1 MSLHGH
7 LEEKNLTSK
16 LFLLSAFEFMAF
28 ESRGKIYGHRDIVW
42 NSFYSDPWNFKDNFG
57 SFLLGRAGGGG
68 VRGEQNKNESSFCL
82 MRESHVLKNTFSLL

>member
-7 LEEKNLTSK
+7 LEKKNLTSK

-57 SFLLGRAGGGG
+57 SFLLGRAGGGSG
-68 VRGEQNKNESSFCL
+68 ANKTKMKAVS
-82 MRESHVLKNTFSLL
+82 V